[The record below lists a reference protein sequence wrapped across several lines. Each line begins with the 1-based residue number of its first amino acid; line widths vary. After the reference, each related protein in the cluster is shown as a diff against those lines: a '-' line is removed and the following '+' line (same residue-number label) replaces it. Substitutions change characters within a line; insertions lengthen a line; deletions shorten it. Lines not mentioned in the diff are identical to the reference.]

1 MSRIYAKAIEKSDN
15 YVEHVL
21 FEHGQYSRPMAI
33 INDLDAM
40 SLLSTILDNIPA
52 WRLRD
57 TAERVELQILQ
68 RKQTE
73 PKVQEEN

>member
-1 MSRIYAKAIEKSDN
+1 MSRICAKAIEKSDS
-15 YVEHVL
+15 YVEYVL
-21 FEHGQYSRPMAI
+21 FEHGQYNRPMAI

-40 SLLSTILDNIPA
+40 ALLSTILDNIPS

-57 TAERVELQILQ
+57 IAEQVELQMLQ

-73 PKVQEEN
+73 PKA